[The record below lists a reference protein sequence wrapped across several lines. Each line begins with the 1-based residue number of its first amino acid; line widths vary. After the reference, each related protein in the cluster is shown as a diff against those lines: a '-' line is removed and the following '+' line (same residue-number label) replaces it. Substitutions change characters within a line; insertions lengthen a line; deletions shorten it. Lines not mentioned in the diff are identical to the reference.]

1 MTVYIN
7 YFIHLPDEH
16 ERREYENVTQISQ
29 DPVYTDIFYLDH
41 NNKECV
47 IQLKTACIGEM
58 IIK

>member
-7 YFIHLPDEH
+7 YFMHLSDEH

-41 NNKECV
+41 NNKECM
-47 IQLKTACIGEM
+47 IQLKRLV
-58 IIK
+58 